1 MRGPFKRLFR
11 RGAVAPPFIETRLER
26 LASYPPMPPPPPAE
40 VGSPAVPD
48 PQTQARVDSPGAE
61 PVTGPTHPQI
71 KLILADGT
79 ESTLLSDPELAARA
93 DYLVKSMLP
102 PRPPGPDE
110 GSK

>member
-1 MRGPFKRLFR
+1 MLGPLKRLFGR
-11 RGAVAPPFIETRLER
+11 AAPTPFIETRLER
-26 LASYPPMPPPPPAE
+26 LASFPPMPPPPPAE
-40 VGSPAVPD
+40 AGSPIASD
-48 PQTQARVDSPGAE
+48 PQPHPGAIE
-61 PVTGPTHPQI
+61 YAGARPVTGPANPQV